1 MKWGVQLVL
10 TAVDRIAKST
20 TTLSEFSKIL
30 SNGTNFI
37 LTEIPKLIKIQEH
50 LWFIMPIEGSSCQYN
65 VT

>member
-20 TTLSEFSKIL
+20 TTLSEFSKNL

-50 LWFIMPIEGSSCQYN
+50 LWFIMPI
-65 VT
+65 

>member
-20 TTLSEFSKIL
+20 TTLLDFSEIL
-30 SNGTNFI
+30 SNGTTFI

>member
-20 TTLSEFSKIL
+20 TTLLDFSKIL
-30 SNGTNFI
+30 LNGTTFI